1 LHRYATKN
9 DRIESNESETETETE
24 TKTNRIESKKIS
36 LGMLRSDLM
45 LESGCP
51 ELSPR
56 ALRTTAG
63 EDAAADVG
71 KGAGTAAAGTGRKE
85 EEKEEQKE
93 HRENQL
99 SRATKERERRAT
111 GIQSAYCCWKQVE
124 INTIASGF
132 GHLGP
137 ASKTIQRC
145 CPHPQSINAATATP
159 HHTTIS
165 NTP

>member
-9 DRIESNESETETETE
+9 DRIESNESETETK

-71 KGAGTAAAGTGRKE
+71 KGAGTAAANTPVLRNCIRLPLPE
-85 EEKEEQKE
+85 EELLEVTAKAKDYAIM
-93 HRENQL
+93 HGAAMR
-99 SRATKERERRAT
+99 
-111 GIQSAYCCWKQVE
+111 
-124 INTIASGF
+124 
-132 GHLGP
+132 
-137 ASKTIQRC
+137 SKTAFSPDSLNVGGTVEPR
-145 CPHPQSINAATATP
+145 
-159 HHTTIS
+159 
-165 NTP
+165 

>member
-1 LHRYATKN
+1 
-9 DRIESNESETETETE
+9 
-24 TKTNRIESKKIS
+24 
-36 LGMLRSDLM
+36 MLRSDLM

-56 ALRTTAG
+56 ALRQAAG
-63 EDAAADVG
+63 EDRDQDAVAVG
-71 KGAGTAAAGTGRKE
+71 KGGAGTAAAAAGRKQME
-85 EEKEEQKE
+85 LEMEMELELEMEKEEQAERMERMEE
-93 HRENQL
+93 HGAIQL
-99 SRATKERERRAT
+99 CRATKEREHRAA

-145 CPHPQSINAATATP
+145 CPQPQPHTHTHTHSPSMQLLQHTPPSATLAKYP
-159 HHTTIS
+159 VLL
-165 NTP
+165 